1 LGTSYFVLVNILVIG
16 SGGREHAL
24 SWKLSQSSKVET
36 VFTAPGNGGTENNI
50 PIDVNDLDGLAEFA
64 QKNNCFTVVGP
75 EDPLAAGIVDKFNE
89 LDLKVFGPSQAAAQL
104 ESSKIWAKNFMKR
117 NNIPTARFEIFDD
130 PQKAEEHVKSI
141 DYNVVVKADGLAAGK
156 GVIVCNSDDE
166 AISAIQTI
174 LVKKT
179 FGDAGNKIII
189 EERIDGIEASYIA
202 LSDGNIALPMAS
214 SQDHKRIF
222 DDDKGPNTGGMGAY
236 SPTPIVTDILA
247 KKIQEEVIEKTIHA
261 MKNEGISF
269 KGFLYAGIMIK
280 DDVPYVLEYNVR
292 MGDPECQ
299 PITMRMNFD
308 LYDYF
313 VASVDGTLSSMPSL
327 SWKDQFAVCVVLA
340 SNGYPGSY
348 PTNDEITG
356 FDSISNDT
364 NVFHAGTKKSDGKI
378 FSNGG
383 RVLGVTS
390 LGDSLA
396 SAISS
401 AYSAIEKIVWSS
413 KYCRKD
419 IGKKGLS
426 YFWVWNILSSVI
438 IQFMF
443 MSCSDFGIFLIIC
456 FSNTSEIV
464 IVSFFAK
471 NLS

>member
-1 LGTSYFVLVNILVIG
+1 MVNVLVIG
-16 SGGREHAL
+16 SGGSEHAL

-36 VFTAPGNGGTENNI
+36 VYTAPGNGGTENNV
-50 PIDVNDLDGLAEFA
+50 PLDVNDLDALAEFA

-75 EDPLAAGIVDKFNE
+75 EDPLAAGIVDKFNK
-89 LDLKVFGPSQAAAQL
+89 LNLKVFGPSQAAAQL

-141 DYNVVVKADGLAAGK
+141 DYDVVVKADGLAAGK
-156 GVIVCNSDDE
+156 GVIVCNGNDE

-202 LSDGNIALPMAS
+202 LSDGNVALPMAS

-236 SPTPIVTDILA
+236 SPTPIITNDLA

-261 MKNEGISF
+261 MKNEGIFF

-280 DDVPYVLEYNVR
+280 DDKPYVLEYNVR

-313 VASVDGTLSSMPSL
+313 VASVDGTLSSLPSL

-340 SNGYPGSY
+340 SDGYPGSY
-348 PTNDEITG
+348 STNDEITG
-356 FDSISNDT
+356 FDSIPNDT

-378 FSNGG
+378 LSNGG

-390 LGDSLA
+390 LGDSLE
-396 SAISS
+396 SAIDN
-401 AYSAIEKIVWSS
+401 AYLAIEKISWSN
-413 KYCRKD
+413 KLCRTD

-426 YFWVWNILSSVI
+426 YF
-438 IQFMF
+438 
-443 MSCSDFGIFLIIC
+443 
-456 FSNTSEIV
+456 
-464 IVSFFAK
+464 
-471 NLS
+471 